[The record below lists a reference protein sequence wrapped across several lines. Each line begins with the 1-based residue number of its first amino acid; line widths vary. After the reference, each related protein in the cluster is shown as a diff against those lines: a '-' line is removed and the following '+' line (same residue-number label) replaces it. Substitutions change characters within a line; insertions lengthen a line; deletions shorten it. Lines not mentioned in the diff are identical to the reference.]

1 MPSRCA
7 FPRTE
12 VSLRPSFSPITRV
25 GVLSR
30 ASCRSLRRSVVL
42 QFLFLLRVY
51 LGLALR
57 GPLRPI
63 GEPRQ
68 SQLNRP
74 RAVFAIVSLPALKM
88 PRDNAW
94 RGTNVPR
101 HDFVRAFQRLSGRFD
116 AHRCFK
122 RSPAR
127 ITLPQMPH
135 AASVETFRP
144 FGNVNALAALRA
156 LDHRTRA
163 RESCDIARQFHWG
176 TSRLPETPFPPLLD
190 FIGRTR

>member
-1 MPSRCA
+1 MRSRWA

-12 VSLRPSFSPITRV
+12 VSLRPSLSPITRV

-30 ASCRSLRRSVVL
+30 ANCRNLRTSLAL

-51 LGLALR
+51 FGLALR
-57 GPLRPI
+57 GPLRPT
-63 GEPRQ
+63 GEPRH
-68 SQLNRP
+68 SQLKRP
-74 RAVFAIVSLPALKM
+74 RAVFVHGAEPMFRAM
-88 PRDNAW
+88 N
-94 RGTNVPR
+94 
-101 HDFVRAFQRLSGRFD
+101 FVWASQRLSGRFD
-116 AHRCFK
+116 AHCCFK

-156 LDHRTRA
+156 LDH
-163 RESCDIARQFHWG
+163 G
-176 TSRLPETPFPPLLD
+176 T
-190 FIGRTR
+190 

>member
-7 FPRTE
+7 LPRTE
-12 VSLRPSFSPITRV
+12 VSLRPSFRPITRV

-30 ASCRSLRRSVVL
+30 ASRRSMRRSLVL

-51 LGLALR
+51 LGLDLR
-57 GPLRPI
+57 APLRPI
-63 GEPRQ
+63 GEPGQ

-74 RAVFAIVSLPALKM
+74 REVFAIVSLPALKM

-101 HDFVRAFQRLSGRFD
+101 HDFVWSSQRLSGRFD
-116 AHRCFK
+116 PNCCFK
-122 RSPAR
+122 RSPAC

-135 AASVETFRP
+135 AAPVETFRP
-144 FGNVNALAALRA
+144 FGNVNALATLRA
-156 LDHRTRA
+156 LDHGTRA

-176 TSRLPETPFPPLLD
+176 TSRLPETPFPPFFD
-190 FIGRTR
+190 FIGRAG